1 MIATSRR
8 SRSIRVISRQYE
20 FSRLQGQTL
29 ALAYE
34 VLVSVV
40 SRKTGRLPRRRG
52 DRDVFAGVPQSQER
66 SAAGA

>member
-34 VLVSVV
+34 VLVSVI
-40 SRKTGRLPRRRG
+40 SRKAGRLPSRRA
-52 DRDVFAGVPQSQER
+52 DRDVLAGLLQSQQH